1 MGFRGGV
8 GDVNKTVDGDVNKT
22 VEGMGYED
30 PTMNMTMNT
39 MNRWASKYDYIQF
52 V

>member
-8 GDVNKTVDGDVNKT
+8 GDVNKT